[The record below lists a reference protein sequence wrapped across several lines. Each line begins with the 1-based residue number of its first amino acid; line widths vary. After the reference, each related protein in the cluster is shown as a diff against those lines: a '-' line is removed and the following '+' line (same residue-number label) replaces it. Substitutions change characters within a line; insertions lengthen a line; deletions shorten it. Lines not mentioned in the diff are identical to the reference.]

1 MSAKKMPT
9 SDSYFDDLISRLKDP
24 SYAALYLETHLEL
37 EEDEELE
44 PKLIKLAL
52 SNVAEALGEQNG
64 MIPEQV
70 KQHQEKLD
78 KLLSQPGSEAI
89 YHLGEWLNNLG
100 LKLTVSVA
108 KNADDYVTNNANES
122 KLTV

>member
-1 MSAKKMPT
+1 MPT

-64 MIPEQV
+64 MTPEQV

-78 KLLSQPGSEAI
+78 ALLSQPGSEAI